1 METRLGMV
9 FDGSHRAD
17 NYKDVERMQ
26 KQLQELGGMLHFSII
41 KDKDGWMA
49 RCSEVDGLIT
59 GGSNIDPGNFEVESR
74 IRDAIYTAFH
84 MKTKIAPEFLRSEI
98 TQVAWRCH

>member
-1 METRLGMV
+1 M
-9 FDGSHRAD
+9 FDGSHRAEK
-17 NYKDVERMQ
+17 YEDVERMQ
-26 KQLQELGGMLHFSII
+26 KQLKELGGMLHFSII

-59 GGSNIDPGNFEVESR
+59 GGGNTNPENFEIESQ

-84 MKTKIAPEFLRSEI
+84 IKTKIAPEFLRSEV
-98 TQVAWRCH
+98 TQVALSFA